1 MSGIRSGTEVSR
13 WYELSARAVQEEN
26 TRRLEACSLEFV
38 DLVRS
43 TLGRVLGE
51 VRAGTA
57 ESCLAERPAG
67 GTHITPGSSRSVS
80 ARSC

>member
-1 MSGIRSGTEVSR
+1 MTRPGGYVESWNSMLAMSGIRSGTEVSR

-38 DLVRS
+38 DFVRS

-51 VRAGTA
+51 VRAGAT
-57 ESCLAERPAG
+57 ESCLAE
-67 GTHITPGSSRSVS
+67 
-80 ARSC
+80 